1 MSIKEATFLENAK
14 KYEALQEQLNQV
26 RESLVTSMTDL
37 GLGTYVQDLES
48 GLVYKVTKPTG
59 TFMYYRDID
68 YVRTAKATERA
79 GTLSKKEAEEAGFTV
94 LKKA

>member
-1 MSIKEATFLENAK
+1 MSKEQTFLENAK
-14 KYEALQEQLNQV
+14 KYEELQEQLTQV
-26 RESLVTSMTDL
+26 REALNASMSDL
-37 GLGTYVQDLES
+37 GLGTYVQDANS
-48 GLVYKVTKPTG
+48 GLVYKIVKPTG

-68 YVRTAKATERA
+68 FVRTAKTTERA